1 MDQLTPTSELSRSR
15 GQQVL
20 ASVLLLVAVG
30 LGLSGLIRG
39 AADPHVAGHETPALA
54 EYLPR
59 IAVNHCD
66 WPELCLLPGISR
78 VRAQRIV
85 ADRDA
90 RGPYGVLGDLDRVP
104 GIGPKTRASLA
115 GLLDFSCPQPTPISG
130 VPVVES
136 D

>member
-1 MDQLTPTSELSRSR
+1 MDQLTPTSELPRSR
-15 GQQVL
+15 NQQVL
-20 ASVLLLVAVG
+20 AVVLLLVALALGCYG
-30 LGLSGLIRG
+30 LGRG
-39 AADPHVAGHETPALA
+39 AAAPDVAGHDTPALA

-85 ADRDA
+85 AERHA
-90 RGPYGVLGDLDRVP
+90 RGPFGVLGDLDRVP

-115 GLLDFSCPQPTPISG
+115 GLLDFSCPQPRPISG